1 MDSEK
6 GYREARK
13 LFTKRYG
20 QPYRIASACVEQVT
34 NGPSIKCEDGAPLQT
49 FSVLL
54 PSCKNTL
61 TDIGYLTKIENPNSL
76 KKIVSRLPSNLHQK
90 WHDVADTITE
100 GQEREVTVSDVASF
114 VEEKVRIY

>member
-6 GYREARK
+6 GHREARK

-61 TDIGYLTKIENPNSL
+61 TDIGYLIKIENPNSL

-90 WHDVADTITE
+90 WRDVADTITE
-100 GQEREVTVSDVASF
+100 
-114 VEEKVRIY
+114 K